1 MFQIKPSATFN
12 SVVARCALPLHRWFE
27 IPSHQMLDMGYPVKE
42 NVHSQL
48 NQPIQCLKG
57 IGPVRG
63 KILERLGIHTIHDLL
78 YYFPRDYKD
87 HSRIQKISAAKIG
100 AEITIQGEVLGVNAR
115 ISRNRKHIL
124 EVFVTDTTGTIA
136 ATWFNQSF
144 LTKKFHVG
152 DNVLLHGKV
161 GAYKYLQLLSP
172 EYEITQSEEQHEK
185 EAGIIPVYPLT
196 EHVSQEYFRR
206 IMREAVYHFTGSVE
220 EILPKEILQKNH
232 FLSLHDAIRNIHF
245 PKTFEHVKNA
255 KSRLVYNELFIL
267 QMAMALRRRSM
278 KEETGISFKIG
289 TNVDTHIR
297 RLIPFTLTCAQERV
311 IHEIREDMRSNKPM
325 NRLLQGDVGSGKTVV
340 AIYAIL
346 AAIANGYQSA
356 FMAPTEI
363 LAEQHFQTLQKY
375 LNHSHVRIHLL
386 IGDTHSKQKK
396 KYLEQIANGEVDLVV
411 GTHALIEEAVQFKK
425 LGLVVIDEQHKFGV
439 IQRLRLKEK
448 GPSPDTL
455 IMTATPIPRTL
466 SLTLFGDLDISIL
479 DEMPPGRPTIKTLWI
494 PKGKEKT
501 AYEFISGE
509 IARGRQVFIVYPLVE
524 ESKVLDLKAAVTEAK
539 KLQNDIFPALK
550 IGLLHGQMKSAE
562 KDKIMTD
569 FKEKRYDILVS
580 TVIIEV
586 GIDIP
591 NATIMVIEH
600 AERFGLS
607 QLHQLRGRIGRG
619 SEQSHCLLFGNPKSS
634 VSRERLKI
642 MTKTCNGF
650 EVAEMDFRLRGP
662 GEFFGTRQHGL
673 PELKISNLIKD
684 FPILKQARKD
694 AFEIVSKDPHL
705 TLETHHK
712 IKQKVLET
720 FKDRL
725 ELIHIG

>member
-1 MFQIKPSATFN
+1 
-12 SVVARCALPLHRWFE
+12 
-27 IPSHQMLDMGYPVKE
+27 MLDTETVKE
-42 NVHSQL
+42 NTNSIL
-48 NQPIQCLKG
+48 DQPVQYLKG
-57 IGPVRG
+57 VGPIRG
-63 KILERLGIHTIHDLL
+63 KILEHLGIHTINDLL

-87 HSRIQKISAAKIG
+87 HTRIQKVSDSRIG
-100 AEITIQGEVLGVNAR
+100 AKVTIQGSVLGVNTR

-124 EVFVTDTTGTIA
+124 EVFVSDNTGTIA
-136 ATWFNQSF
+136 ATWFNQPF
-144 LTKKFHVG
+144 LAKKFHIG

-161 GAYKYLQLLSP
+161 GTYKYLQLLSP
-172 EYEITQSEEQHEK
+172 EYEIIQNEENHEK
-185 EAGIIPVYPLT
+185 EGGVIPIYSLT
-196 EHVSQEYFRR
+196 EQISQGYFRK
-206 IMREAVYHFTGSVE
+206 IMREAVHHFVNSAE
-220 EILPKEILQKNH
+220 EILPEEILERNH
-232 FLSLHDAIRNIHF
+232 LIPLPDALKDIHF

-255 KSRLVYNELFIL
+255 KLRLAYNELFIL
-267 QMAMALRRRSM
+267 QMAMALRRRSV
-278 KEETGISFKIG
+278 KEETGISFRIG
-289 TNVDTHIR
+289 SNVDTRIC
-297 RLIPFTLTCAQERV
+297 RLIPFTLTRAQERV

-363 LAEQHFQTLQKY
+363 LAEQHFQTLRKY
-375 LNHSHVRIHLL
+375 LNHSHVSIHLL
-386 IGDTHSKQKK
+386 TGDTHSKQKK
-396 KYLEQIANGEVDLVV
+396 NCLEQIRNGEVDLIV

-448 GPSPDTL
+448 GPYPDTL
-455 IMTATPIPRTL
+455 IMTATPIPRTI

-479 DEMPPGRPTIKTLWI
+479 DEMPPGRPPIKTLWI
-494 PKGKEKT
+494 PTGKEKT
-501 AYEFISGE
+501 AYDFIYGE
-509 IARGRQVFIVYPLVE
+509 ITRGRQVFIVYPLVE
-524 ESKVLDLKAAVTEAK
+524 ESEALDLKAAVTEAK
-539 KLQNDIFPALK
+539 KLQTDIFPTFR
-550 IGLLHGQMKSAE
+550 IGLLHGQMKSVE

-619 SEQSHCLLFGNPKSS
+619 SEQSYCLLFGNPRSRESS
-634 VSRERLKI
+634 ERLKI

-694 AFEIVSKDPHL
+694 AFEIVTKDPHL
-705 TLETHHK
+705 TLEAHHK

>member
-1 MFQIKPSATFN
+1 
-12 SVVARCALPLHRWFE
+12 
-27 IPSHQMLDMGYPVKE
+27 MLDIESTVKE
-42 NVHSQL
+42 NTHSILDQSV
-48 NQPIQCLKG
+48 QCLKG
-57 IGPVRG
+57 VGPIRG
-63 KILERLGIHTIHDLL
+63 KIFEHLGIHTINDLL

-87 HSRIQKISAAKIG
+87 HTRIQKISDSRIG
-100 AEITIQGEVLGVNAR
+100 AKITIQGKVLGVNTR
-115 ISRNRKHIL
+115 ISRSRKHLL
-124 EVFVTDTTGTIA
+124 EVFVSDDTGTIA
-136 ATWFNQSF
+136 ATWFNQPF
-144 LTKKFHVG
+144 LTKKFHIG

-161 GAYKYLQLLSP
+161 GTYKYLQLLSP
-172 EYEITQSEEQHEK
+172 EYEIIHNEENDDK
-185 EAGIIPVYPLT
+185 EGEVIPIYSLT
-196 EHVSQEYFRR
+196 EQISQGYFRK
-206 IMREAVYHFTGSVE
+206 IMREAVHHFANVAE
-220 EILPKEILQKNH
+220 EILPEEIQERNRLIP
-232 FLSLHDAIRNIHF
+232 LPDALKDIHF

-255 KSRLVYNELFIL
+255 KLRLAYNELFIL
-267 QMAMALRRRSM
+267 QTAMALRRRSV
-278 KEETGISFKIG
+278 KEETGISFRIG
-289 TNVDTHIR
+289 SNVDTHIR
-297 RLIPFTLTCAQERV
+297 RLIPFTLTRAQERV

-363 LAEQHFQTLQKY
+363 LVEQHFQMLRKY
-375 LNHSHVRIHLL
+375 LNHSHVNVHLL
-386 IGDTHSKQKK
+386 TGDTHSKQKRNS
-396 KYLEQIANGEVDLVV
+396 LEQIANGKVDLVV

-448 GPSPDTL
+448 GPYPDTL
-455 IMTATPIPRTL
+455 IMTATPIPRTI

-479 DEMPPGRPTIKTLWI
+479 DEMPPGRPPIKTLWI

-501 AYEFISGE
+501 AYDFIYGE
-509 IARGRQVFIVYPLVE
+509 ITRGRQIFIVYPLVE
-524 ESKVLDLKAAVTEAK
+524 ESEALDLKAAVTEAK
-539 KLQNDIFPALK
+539 KLQTDIFPNFR

-619 SEQSHCLLFGNPKSS
+619 SEQSYCLLFGNPKSKES
-634 VSRERLKI
+634 VERLKI

-705 TLETHHK
+705 TSEMYHK